1 MNVKN
6 DGTVIERKGVWEV
19 VKNKDNQTYRYI
31 KANSI
36 LQGSSDYVLN
46 QEEYYLL
53 YNFFVTY
60 SVCGNQ
66 SFQKR
71 NFIDYGWT
79 TDCIIRQKKADT
91 DLGKIFKNHIKFN
104 ITVFKGKSSI
114 SDLFYQS
121 NLTDGILIDYDTER
135 AVLGKTGE
143 NNQYLKLFY
152 HIRNCLA
159 HGKFALKYSS
169 NKEKMI
175 VLQDD
180 NKYNVTA
187 RIVLKLQTLI
197 ELIFAIDKNKLI
209 VGNITADMIK
219 PAA

>member
-1 MNVKN
+1 M
-6 DGTVIERKGVWEV
+6 GVWEV
-19 VKNKDNQTYRYI
+19 AENKDNQTYRYI
-31 KANSI
+31 KADSI
-36 LQGSSDYVLN
+36 LQGGNDYVLK

-60 SVCGNQ
+60 SVCGSQ

-79 TDCIIRQKKADT
+79 TDGIIHQNKSDT
-91 DLGKIFKNHIKFN
+91 DLGKMFKKHIKFN

-187 RIVLKLQTLI
+187 RIVVKLQTLI

-209 VGNITADMIK
+209 VGNIKADMIK